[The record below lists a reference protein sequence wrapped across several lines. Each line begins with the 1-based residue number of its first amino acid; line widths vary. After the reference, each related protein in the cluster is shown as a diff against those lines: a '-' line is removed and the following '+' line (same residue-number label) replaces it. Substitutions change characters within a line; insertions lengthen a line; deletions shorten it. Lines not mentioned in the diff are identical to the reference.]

1 MVGRPPA
8 RKRALSGNNHAGIP
22 ILNFQPRLSVA
33 INVQMSKLS
42 GKVIHSTGPRRTG
55 SEPLPHTDGKSR
67 DAVFNTSKPQGT
79 AVRIKGSNACPGQQ
93 KALLSIVSTAATTAS
108 YPDTQRGRLPYP
120 NVRSFRGTQH
130 LLKHTILNHKP
141 CGLITITDSPRLP
154 PSTDVCFGTTIVL
167 VI

>member
-1 MVGRPPA
+1 MARAGMRFLTPLNLREPRWGLKEAMRAQASRRPCWA
-8 RKRALSGNNHAGIP
+8 S
-22 ILNFQPRLSVA
+22 S
-33 INVQMSKLS
+33 
-42 GKVIHSTGPRRTG
+42 
-55 SEPLPHTDGKSR
+55 
-67 DAVFNTSKPQGT
+67 PQ
-79 AVRIKGSNACPGQQ
+79 RQQ
-93 KALLSIVSTAATTAS
+93 QHH

-167 VI
+167 VIWRLCLNLAIIGKDPLCKLNFPVTFITVGTKRVFQSIWFCLWNMINQREKVRC